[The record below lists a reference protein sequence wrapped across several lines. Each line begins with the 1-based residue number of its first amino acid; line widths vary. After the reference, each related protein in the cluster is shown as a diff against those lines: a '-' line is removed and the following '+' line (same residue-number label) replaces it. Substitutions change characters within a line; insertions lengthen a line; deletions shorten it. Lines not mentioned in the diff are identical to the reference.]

1 MAEDDTDRATTTR
14 IRQLEK
20 LDGLAKTFGRS
31 LSTALSGS
39 LGSGRQL
46 DSLLGSLGGKLAGA
60 AVKAALK
67 PKTCGPGPRTWAM
80 APPLSEQRP
89 AKAAPPATNST

>member
-46 DSLLGSLGGKLAGA
+46 DSLQSSGFTHYAVLDGDGKPAIKEM
-60 AVKAALK
+60 KA
-67 PKTCGPGPRTWAM
+67 
-80 APPLSEQRP
+80 P
-89 AKAAPPATNST
+89 ARG